1 VKFINLIGVKPG
13 RDAELVGRS
22 GSEQGHARKSL
33 MAYSK
38 LAITDVQQGYNKNN
52 HHLITST
59 LWGAAL
65 LVLPKESIEAVR

>member
-1 VKFINLIGVKPG
+1 
-13 RDAELVGRS
+13 
-22 GSEQGHARKSL
+22 